1 MSDEII
7 RDLWRIKDE
16 IACEH
21 GYDVESLAA
30 YLRCKKRAEARQ
42 MVDLQAL
49 KKAAGR
55 DELPTPSSSRDY
67 WPKRIS

>member
-30 YLRCKKRAEARQ
+30 YLRRKKQTEGRRVVE
-42 MVDLQAL
+42 MVREM
-49 KKAAGR
+49 R
-55 DELPTPSSSRDY
+55 DVP
-67 WPKRIS
+67 

>member
-16 IACEH
+16 IACEQ

-30 YLRCKKRAEARQ
+30 YLRRKKRTEGRQ
-42 MVDLQAL
+42 VLEMVREM
-49 KKAAGR
+49 R
-55 DELPTPSSSRDY
+55 DAP
-67 WPKRIS
+67 

>member
-16 IACEH
+16 IACEQ

-30 YLRCKKRAEARQ
+30 YLRRKKRTESRRVVE
-42 MVDLQAL
+42 MVREM
-49 KKAAGR
+49 R
-55 DELPTPSSSRDY
+55 DAP
-67 WPKRIS
+67 